1 MRGMTRFRSF
11 DNGTSE
17 RVVELQNL
25 YGPPLSPYQ
34 ASLDYFARRR
44 GGECNVFVCYAF
56 WSNMLFF
63 CLIGGDRRPIK
74 VKFGAV
80 EYTRTHALM
89 TNLAMIAN
97 LTKF

>member
-1 MRGMTRFRSF
+1 
-11 DNGTSE
+11 
-17 RVVELQNL
+17 
-25 YGPPLSPYQ
+25 
-34 ASLDYFARRR
+34 
-44 GGECNVFVCYAF
+44 
-56 WSNMLFF
+56 MLFF

-80 EYTRTHALM
+80 EYTRTYALM

>member
-1 MRGMTRFRSF
+1 
-11 DNGTSE
+11 
-17 RVVELQNL
+17 
-25 YGPPLSPYQ
+25 
-34 ASLDYFARRR
+34 
-44 GGECNVFVCYAF
+44 
-56 WSNMLFF
+56 MLFF